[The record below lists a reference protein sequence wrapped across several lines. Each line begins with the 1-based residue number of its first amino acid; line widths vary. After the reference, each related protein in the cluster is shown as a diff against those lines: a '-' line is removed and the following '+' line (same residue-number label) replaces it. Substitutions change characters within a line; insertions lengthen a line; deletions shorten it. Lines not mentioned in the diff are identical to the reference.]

1 MATCPQRATTGS
13 WKGSYCQIQTERVI
27 CPPHRLGLVMGP
39 FCFSY
44 RVLWSGSN
52 ITYTICLS
60 ISKYPYDNLRE
71 LGNAFHMSYAVEI
84 VFCISKVFN
93 FDLDRQLE
101 HFFPGSLINRRFKR
115 TAFIWYEIIND
126 IKNVFTSEQLGMFWL
141 NNSTKRTVQPND
153 FNTKLTMVVCGD

>member
-39 FCFSY
+39 FVLVTKLW
-44 RVLWSGSN
+44 VLWSGSN
-52 ITYTICLS
+52 ISYTICLS

-84 VFCISKVFN
+84 IFCISKVFN
-93 FDLDRQLE
+93 FDLDRFSW
-101 HFFPGSLINRRFKR
+101 FFDKYVQ
-115 TAFIWYEIIND
+115 TAFIWNPIIND
-126 IKNVFTSEQLGMFWL
+126 IRNVCIVTSEQLSMFWL
-141 NNSTKRTVQPND
+141 NISNKGTLRWFKD
-153 FNTKLTMVVCGD
+153 ETMVVFGDL